1 MLLLNHLR
9 LVIEQLAATEG
20 RPPIPC
26 ESGAFSIRSSAVAL
40 RARAKRAY
48 PCVCAS
54 VPWNPVRG
62 ITRPE
67 GARHLKPRT
76 RADELME
83 RSDVEMVLPLPVL
96 QTPVAVHTA
105 EEVQW

>member
-1 MLLLNHLR
+1 MLGGC
-9 LVIEQLAATEG
+9 AA
-20 RPPIPC
+20 RSC
-26 ESGAFSIRSSAVAL
+26 E
-40 RARAKRAY
+40 ARY

-62 ITRPE
+62 IARPE

-83 RSDVEMVLPLPVL
+83 RSDVEMAPLLPVL
-96 QTPVAVHTA
+96 LTPVAVKTA
-105 EEVQW
+105 EVVQW